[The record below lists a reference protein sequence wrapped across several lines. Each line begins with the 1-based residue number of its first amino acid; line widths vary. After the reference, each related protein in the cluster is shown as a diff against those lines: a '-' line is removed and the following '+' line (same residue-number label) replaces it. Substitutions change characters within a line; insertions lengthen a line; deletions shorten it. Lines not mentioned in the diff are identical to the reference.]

1 MDARMQDPPET
12 GFRGEAAG
20 QPTLPSPGAPVDS
33 SESDDTDGL
42 APAEAFKTLGNE
54 IRVAVLL
61 KLFTAE
67 RSDDPAP
74 TFSDLQEA
82 AGSDSSAGFAYHL
95 RQLSGHFIRQEADRY
110 VLTPAGRRAA
120 EAIVSGTFTLENE
133 TSKAS

>member
-1 MDARMQDPPET
+1 MQEPPES
-12 GFRGEAAG
+12 GLSGEATG
-20 QPTLPSPGAPVDS
+20 QPMVSPTGVPVDS
-33 SESDDTDGL
+33 RESDDTDGL

-82 AGSDSSAGFAYHL
+82 AGSDSSAGFAYHI
-95 RQLSGHFIRQEADRY
+95 RQLSGHFIRQESDRY
-110 VLTPAGRRAA
+110 VLTAAGRRAA
-120 EAIVSGTFTLENE
+120 EAIVSGTFTLEND